1 MSFLRRQKVRETP
14 RPVDPADTQN
24 RIDDQRRR
32 RLSSGGRAS
41 TFLAEAVQAA
51 STPAPPATLTGVG

>member
-14 RPVDPADTQN
+14 KPVDPADTQN

-32 RLSSGGRAS
+32 RLQSGGSAS
-41 TFLAEAVQAA
+41 TFLGEAVA
-51 STPAPPATLTGVG
+51 SVVATGAPPTLTGVA